1 MKLGSNPTPK
11 SHLRE
16 KSLKKQNESTDSVDS
31 SSDRHN
37 NQGSWRQAIFNRV
50 AQTGTLLEESEASK
64 TDPEDTAGM

>member
-11 SHLRE
+11 SHSYD
-16 KSLKKQNESTDSVDS
+16 KSSKKQNDSTDFSDS
-31 SSDRHN
+31 LSDRHN

-64 TDPEDTAGM
+64 TDPDDIAGM